1 MLRFSDVRN
10 ASPAQRQPIQRVFE
24 MKSVWW
30 VVFFIGVIL
39 VTGLVFILNRY
50 KDVSEGLASRKWPA
64 TTGTVVSQE
73 IQSYE
78 IGDSESGVTT
88 RYRVVINYEF
98 QVYGYL
104 YRGTRLRIGKGG
116 YSDQSDASDAL
127 ERLIDGSQCKVFY
140 NPSDPNNCTLIQGA
154 RAELFLAPTF
164 GLMLILFS
172 IWLTW
177 RSRSGTLEL

>member
-1 MLRFSDVRN
+1 
-10 ASPAQRQPIQRVFE
+10 

-50 KDVSEGLASRKWPA
+50 KDVSEGIASRKWPA
-64 TTGTVVSQE
+64 TTGKVVSQE

-78 IGDSESGVTT
+78 INSESGVMT

-98 QVYGYL
+98 HVYGYL

-116 YSDQSDASDAL
+116 YEDQSDASDAL

-140 NPSDPNNCTLIQGA
+140 NPYDPNNCTLIQGV
-154 RAELFLAPTF
+154 RAELFLAPTV
-164 GLMLILFS
+164 GLMLILFGL
-172 IWLTW
+172 WLAW
-177 RSRSGTLEL
+177 KSRSGALEL